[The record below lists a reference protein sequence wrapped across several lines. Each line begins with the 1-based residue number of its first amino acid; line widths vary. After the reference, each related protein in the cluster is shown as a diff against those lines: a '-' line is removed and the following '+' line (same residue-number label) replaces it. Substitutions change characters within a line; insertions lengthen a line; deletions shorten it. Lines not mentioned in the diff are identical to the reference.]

1 MDARP
6 STALP
11 PTTPP
16 SPLSTLTTC
25 LEETKAWMTH
35 NFLQLNSSK
44 TRSHTCLHPTPDQVN
59 LHNQHNVIR
68 AGHSLSTSFTNLGVI
83 FDPHLW
89 GSHQTPLQKLLPS
102 PQKYCQTPALSLPSW
117 CRETH
122 PRLCLHQITAMHYS
136 LEPLAR
142 ESKGSSM
149 CRTVLL
155 GSWWVCKY
163 EHITPILHSL
173 HCLPISARIDYK
185 IAPLTHQC
193 VHGNAPSYLKD
204 LLTPQISSRSLSSTN
219 SLRRHPTGL
228 S

>member
-1 MDARP
+1 MDERP

-155 GSWWVCKY
+155 GSWWECASMNTSHPSSIHFTVFPSPPGL
-163 EHITPILHSL
+163 TTRSPPSL
-173 HCLPISARIDYK
+173 TSASMAMPPPISK
-185 IAPLTHQC
+185 TC
-193 VHGNAPSYLKD
+193 
-204 LLTPQISSRSLSSTN
+204 
-219 SLRRHPTGL
+219 
-228 S
+228 